1 MISQQRDASSLDA
14 IVTYMLEWTQTLNE
28 INSQYADTKQ
38 SDEACFQEELGLLLE
53 KQNSL
58 RNELQRIEKRL
69 QHVRSNYNTVVKD
82 REQADATRVEAHVK
96 TLSEYDFTSQISI
109 QAGQQVEQA
118 RHTRIA
124 ESQAPES
131 ALRRSGRNT
140 RSKPPSETI
149 ILKTD
154 KSCNAYKRPRLHR
167 RMKST
172 FTGSRH

>member
-1 MISQQRDASSLDA
+1 MALFSTLGNMISQQRDASSLDA

-96 TLSEYDFTSQISI
+96 TLSEYDVSLAVEVSCCTPIEKTFVVNTSSCT
-109 QAGQQVEQA
+109 VYK
-118 RHTRIA
+118 
-124 ESQAPES
+124 SNKY
-131 ALRRSGRNT
+131 SGGAA
-140 RSKPPSETI
+140 S
-149 ILKTD
+149 
-154 KSCNAYKRPRLHR
+154 
-167 RMKST
+167 
-172 FTGSRH
+172 